1 MTRLASDL
9 LNSWGTMRYFYPHKG
24 LLNAKEGRLRLI
36 VALIFLTGG
45 IIACTDSPQP
55 PLQTVEIFPLAQ
67 LNQDNNL
74 ERVPVDFKGKILLIN
89 FWATWCAP
97 CRKEMPALQNLS
109 ATLDTMRYAVIGVSV
124 DSDINL
130 VKEFLIQ
137 YKIQY
142 PNFLDKSR
150 YIASSLLKIEAY
162 PETIIV
168 SPEGTILK
176 RISGII
182 SPNDKRLKQLLDLT
196 DTIESAVLESNN
208 PGLSL

>member
-1 MTRLASDL
+1 
-9 LNSWGTMRYFYPHKG
+9 MRYFYSHKS
-24 LLNAKEGRLRLI
+24 LLNAKEGHLCLI
-36 VALIFLTGG
+36 IALIFLTYG
-45 IIACTDSPQP
+45 IVACRDSLQP
-55 PLQTVEIFPLAQ
+55 PPQTVEIFPLEQ

-109 ATLDTMRYAVIGVSV
+109 ASLDKMRYAVIGVSV

-137 YKIQY
+137 YKISY
-142 PNFLDKSR
+142 PNFLDKSG
-150 YIASSLLKIEAY
+150 YIASSLLEIEAY

>member
-1 MTRLASDL
+1 
-9 LNSWGTMRYFYPHKG
+9 MRYFYSHKG
-24 LLNAKEGRLRLI
+24 LLNAKEGHLCLI
-36 VALIFLTGG
+36 ITLIFLTYG
-45 IIACTDSPQP
+45 IVACRDSLKP
-55 PLQTVEIFPLAQ
+55 PPQTVEIFPLAQ

-109 ATLDTMRYAVIGVSV
+109 ASLDAKRYAVIGVSV

-137 YKIQY
+137 HKILY
-142 PNFLDKSR
+142 PNFLDKSQ
-150 YIASSLLKIEAY
+150 YIASSLLEIEAY

-168 SPEGTILK
+168 SPEGSILK

-182 SPNDKRLKQLLDLT
+182 SPNDKRLKQLLNLT
-196 DTIESAVLESNN
+196 DTIKSAELESNN
-208 PGLSL
+208 PGFSL

>member
-1 MTRLASDL
+1 
-9 LNSWGTMRYFYPHKG
+9 MRYFYSHKG
-24 LLNAKEGRLRLI
+24 LLNAKEGHLCLI
-36 VALIFLTGG
+36 ITLIFLTYG
-45 IIACTDSPQP
+45 IVACRDSLKP
-55 PLQTVEIFPLAQ
+55 PPQTVEIFPLAQ

-109 ATLDTMRYAVIGVSV
+109 ASLDAKRYAVIGVSV

-137 YKIQY
+137 HKILY
-142 PNFLDKSR
+142 PNFLDKSQ
-150 YIASSLLKIEAY
+150 YIASSLLEIEAY

-168 SPEGTILK
+168 SPEGSILK

-196 DTIESAVLESNN
+196 DTIKSAELESNN
-208 PGLSL
+208 PGFSL